1 MEHRHPWCQRLLTPL
16 SAEAAAS
23 PIAGDDPLWEKV
35 ETEMVKI
42 GSLAHGQIN
51 LNDVAENCLLLLES
65 KTKDMRV
72 LVQMLRCLQHP
83 AKATPFATALMLLD
97 CWVSAFWTTA
107 WPASGMQKQRLMVQ
121 IIKRFAGASERMSE
135 QASGGE
141 LSQIITLAE
150 QFSETWLQAAPDK
163 GDLLD
168 ELILPLRRVRQRQQ
182 EQAKANEQPASVAA
196 TPLVTTRQSAGA
208 VEIDTSNERGW
219 RQTLL
224 KVADTLTEQ
233 QPEQA
238 MGYRLRRHAIWHSIT
253 APPGTSRG
261 NKTQL
266 APVSADRVSEYDAAL
281 AQVDIALWKQIE
293 QSLTLSPYWFEG
305 HWFSARAAG
314 GLGYADVAAAIADE
328 LNAFLQR
335 LGTLKTLAFSDGTP
349 FLPPAC
355 EEWLRESQG
364 QSGGAGQAEDLAGD
378 VRKLL
383 KDKGLNAALALLED
397 RSSQQSEPRDRFYA
411 GLMLADLL
419 AADGMKAL
427 AGWHYQQLWQESQ
440 RLGLAQWEPGL
451 VKRLERSARIR
462 G

>member
-16 SAEAAAS
+16 STEAAAS

-51 LNDVAENCLLLLES
+51 LNEVAENCLILLES

-97 CWVSAFWTTA
+97 CWVGAFWATA
-107 WPASGMQKQRLMVQ
+107 WPASAMQKQRLMVQ
-121 IIKRFAGASERMSE
+121 IVKRFSGASERMSE

-141 LSQIITLAE
+141 LAQIITLAE
-150 QFSETWLQAAPDK
+150 QFSATWLQAAPDK

-182 EQAKANEQPASVAA
+182 EQAKANEQPAAA
-196 TPLVTTRQSAGA
+196 AASPLVTTRQSSGA

-233 QPEQA
+233 QPDQA
-238 MGYRLRRHAIWHSIT
+238 MGYRLRRHAIWHTIT
-253 APPGTSRG
+253 APPGTSKG

-281 AQVDIALWKQIE
+281 AQADIALWKQIE

-305 HWFSARAAG
+305 HWFSARAASA
-314 GLGYADVAAAIADE
+314 LGFNDVASAIAGE

-335 LGTLKTLAFSDGTP
+335 MNTLKTLAFSDGTP
-349 FLPPAC
+349 FMPPAC

-364 QSGGAGQAEDLAGD
+364 QSGTGERAEDLASD

-397 RSSQQSEPRDRFYA
+397 RTSQQSEPRERFYA
-411 GLMLADLL
+411 GLMMADLL
-419 AADGMKAL
+419 AAEGMKSL
-427 AGWHYQQLWQESQ
+427 AGGYYQQLWQESQ
-440 RLGLAQWEPGL
+440 RLGLSLWEPGL

>member
-1 MEHRHPWCQRLLTPL
+1 MEHRHPWCPRLLTPL
-16 SAEAAAS
+16 SAEATAS

-42 GSLAHGQIN
+42 GSLAHSQIN
-51 LNDVAENCLLLLES
+51 LNEIAENCLQLLES

-72 LVQMLRCLQHP
+72 LAQMLRCLQHP
-83 AKATPFATALMLLD
+83 AKATPFGTALMLLD
-97 CWVSAFWTTA
+97 CWVGAFWTTA
-107 WPASGMQKQRLMVQ
+107 WPASAMQKQRLMVQ
-121 IIKRFAGASERMSE
+121 IIKRFAGASERMSD
-135 QASGGE
+135 QASAAE
-141 LSQIITLAE
+141 LDQVISLAE
-150 QFSETWLQAAPDK
+150 QFAATWQQVAPEK
-163 GDLLD
+163 GELPD

-182 EQAKANEQPASVAA
+182 EQAKADEKPAAAVAA
-196 TPLVTTRQSAGA
+196 PLVTTRQSADA
-208 VEIDTSNERGW
+208 LDIDTSNERGW

-238 MGYRLRRHAIWHSIT
+238 MGYRLRRHAIWHTIT
-253 APPGTSRG
+253 ALPGTSRG

-266 APVSADRVSEYDAAL
+266 APVSADRVSEYEAAL
-281 AQVDIALWKQIE
+281 TQADTALWKQIE

-305 HWFSARAAG
+305 HWLSARVAIN
-314 GLGYADVAAAIADE
+314 LGFAEVAAAIADE

-335 LGTLKTLAFSDGTP
+335 LNGLKTLAFSDGTP
-349 FLPPAC
+349 FLPTAC
-355 EEWLRESQG
+355 AEWLRESQG
-364 QSGGAGQAEDLAGD
+364 QSGGGAQASDLAGEI
-378 VRKLL
+378 RKIL

-411 GLMLADLL
+411 GLVLADLL

-440 RLGLAQWEPGL
+440 RLGLSLWEPGL

>member
-1 MEHRHPWCQRLLTPL
+1 MEHRHPWCPRLLTPL
-16 SAEAAAS
+16 SAEATAS

-42 GSLAHGQIN
+42 GSLAHSQIN
-51 LNDVAENCLLLLES
+51 LNEIAENCLQLLES

-72 LVQMLRCLQHP
+72 LAQMLRCLQHP
-83 AKATPFATALMLLD
+83 AKATPFGTALMLLD
-97 CWVSAFWTTA
+97 CWVGAFWTTA
-107 WPASGMQKQRLMVQ
+107 WPASAMQKQRLMVQ
-121 IIKRFAGASERMSE
+121 IIKRFAGASERMSD
-135 QASGGE
+135 QASAAE
-141 LSQIITLAE
+141 LEQVISLAE
-150 QFSETWLQAAPDK
+150 QFAATWQQVAPEK
-163 GDLLD
+163 GELPD

-182 EQAKANEQPASVAA
+182 EQAKADEKPAAAVAA
-196 TPLVTTRQSAGA
+196 PLVTTRQSADA
-208 VEIDTSNERGW
+208 LDIDTSNERGW

-238 MGYRLRRHAIWHSIT
+238 MGYRLRRHAIWHTIT
-253 APPGTSRG
+253 ALPGTSRG

-266 APVSADRVSEYDAAL
+266 APVSADRVSEYEAAL
-281 AQVDIALWKQIE
+281 TQADIALWKQIE

-305 HWFSARAAG
+305 HWLSARVAIN
-314 GLGYADVAAAIADE
+314 LGFAEVAAAIADE

-335 LGTLKTLAFSDGTP
+335 LNGLKTLAFSDGTP
-349 FLPPAC
+349 FLPTAC
-355 EEWLRESQG
+355 GEWLREHQG
-364 QSGGAGQAEDLAGD
+364 QSGGGAQASDLAGET
-378 VRKLL
+378 RKIL

-440 RLGLAQWEPGL
+440 RLGLSLWEPGL